1 MNFIKIIR
9 ERKIIRG
16 SLYRRYFIDSKG
28 NAVGIPIGVTQ
39 LKSKG
44 YSYIANVGS
53 QTATQSKFGS
63 YMIPYSDAA
72 TQEAA
77 YLQIIKI
84 IDTLSCNRNPT
95 APKADKYKVRKDDAD
110 FYGFDKSTLPSGVSL
125 HYYDKLN
132 RVTINVCYFN
142 DTKNK
147 FINKSIYV
155 GTRNTWPDRFSTALA
170 QAVELRQS
178 SLTKYND
185 LTNHEHTETTTA

>member
-9 ERKIIRG
+9 ERKIIGG
-16 SLYRRYFIDSKG
+16 SLYRRYFMDSKG

-44 YSYIANVGS
+44 YSYIANVNS

-63 YMIPYSDAA
+63 YMIPYRDAA

-84 IDTLSCNRNPT
+84 IDTLSCDKNPT
-95 APKADKYKVRKDDAD
+95 APKAGKHKVSKAD
-110 FYGFDKSTLPSGVSL
+110 PDFHGFDKSALPSGVSL

-147 FINKSIYV
+147 FVNKSIYV
-155 GTRNTWPDRFSTALA
+155 GTKNTWQDRLNSALA
-170 QAVELRQS
+170 RAVELRQS

-185 LTNHEHTETTTA
+185 LTNHEHTETTIA

>member
-9 ERKIIRG
+9 ERKIIGG

-28 NAVGIPIGVTQ
+28 NAVGIPIGITL

-44 YSYIANVGS
+44 YSYVANVNS
-53 QTATQSKFGS
+53 QTATPSKFGS
-63 YMIPYSDAA
+63 YMIPYRDAA

-84 IDTLSCNRNPT
+84 IDTLSHDRNPT
-95 APKADKYKVRKDDAD
+95 APKAGKCKVRKVDANL
-110 FYGFDKSTLPSGVSL
+110 YGFDKTILPSGVSL

-132 RVTINVCYFN
+132 RVTINVSYFS

-147 FINKSIYV
+147 FVNKSIYV
-155 GTRNTWPDRFSTALA
+155 GTRNTWPDRFIAALA

-185 LTNHEHTETTTA
+185 LTNRETEHA

>member
-9 ERKIIRG
+9 ERKIIGG

-28 NAVGIPIGVTQ
+28 NAVGIPIGVAQ
-39 LKSKG
+39 LRSKG
-44 YSYIANVGS
+44 HSYIANVSG
-53 QTATQSKFGS
+53 QTAAQSKFGS

-95 APKADKYKVRKDDAD
+95 APKADKCKVRKDDAD
-110 FYGFDKSTLPSGVSL
+110 FYGFDKTTLPSGVSL

-132 RVTINVCYFN
+132 LVTINVSYFS

-147 FINKSIYV
+147 FVNKSIYV
-155 GTRNTWPDRFSTALA
+155 GTKNTWQDRLNSALA
-170 QAVELRQS
+170 RAVELRQS

-185 LTNHEHTETTTA
+185 LTNHE